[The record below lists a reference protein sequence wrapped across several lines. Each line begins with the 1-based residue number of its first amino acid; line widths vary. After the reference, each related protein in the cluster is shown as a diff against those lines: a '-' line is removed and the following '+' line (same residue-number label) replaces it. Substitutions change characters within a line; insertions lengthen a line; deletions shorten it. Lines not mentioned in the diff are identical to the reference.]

1 MQVNRQVLI
10 LTIIFGCS
18 FILLTY
24 STPQINLT
32 YDSREYLHAA
42 ESFQSEGI
50 LLTTSGESFT
60 NWAPLFP
67 LILSTFG
74 GDLEVYRYFNLLC
87 YLFLCWGMLLLIRH
101 FVENKRLQILC
112 VIWLA
117 FSTPILMQFNFLWS
131 EPLFITLLVFK
142 ILLFLRFQMTS
153 RPIYLYGLAALGV
166 LLCLQRYAGLFL
178 IPAFALALFDFKK
191 PNRTS
196 LLRGLFY
203 GLISVL
209 PTLIWIGLHYQQK
222 GTGFSAFATN
232 LFTSFFPNLFRSYYQ
247 DIFFSWFIPSKLVFQ
262 LGQFYLLAVLIIL
275 VVVWTKTNLR
285 LTRGQFFLLTI
296 SITYY
301 LFLLLIDY
309 SPVNDKVKDFSYLS
323 DLERYLAV
331 LYIPILSLLFSVID
345 QKIDQ
350 VRAFQRQ
357 VLFAVLII
365 WSLYPITRTI
375 KNSIDWKNYPT
386 PVKVDP
392 VSVAFPPT
400 GQQHTATFAVRHVPQ
415 GMSDFR

>member
-1 MQVNRQVLI
+1 M
-10 LTIIFGCS
+10 
-18 FILLTY
+18 
-24 STPQINLT
+24 NLT
-32 YDSREYLHAA
+32 YDSWEYLHAA
-42 ESFQSEGI
+42 KSFKSEGK

-67 LILSTFG
+67 LILLSFED
-74 GDLEVYRYFNLLC
+74 DLQIYRYFNLLC
-87 YLFLCWGMLLLIRH
+87 YLSLCWGMILLIRH
-101 FVENKRLQILC
+101 FIQNKRLQIMC
-112 VIWLA
+112 AIWLA

-153 RPIYLYGLAALGV
+153 RQIYLYGLVVLGV

-178 IPAFALALFDFKK
+178 VPAFALALIDFKK

-222 GTGFSAFATN
+222 GTGFSAFAAN

-247 DIFFSWFIPSKLVFQ
+247 DIFFSWYLPSKLVFQ

-275 VVVWTKTNLR
+275 VVVWTKTKLR
-285 LTRGQFFLLTI
+285 LTRDQFFLLTI

-331 LYIPILSLLFSVID
+331 LYIPILLLLISVID

-350 VRAFQRQ
+350 MRAFQRQ

-365 WSLYPITRTI
+365 WSLYPIARTI
-375 KNSIDWKNYPT
+375 KNSIHWKNYPSLA
-386 PVKVDP
+386 KVDP
-392 VSVAFPPT
+392 ISLASPQT
-400 GQQHTATFAVRHVPQ
+400 GQSSCSRDPGCSTCSAGHV
-415 GMSDFR
+415 GL